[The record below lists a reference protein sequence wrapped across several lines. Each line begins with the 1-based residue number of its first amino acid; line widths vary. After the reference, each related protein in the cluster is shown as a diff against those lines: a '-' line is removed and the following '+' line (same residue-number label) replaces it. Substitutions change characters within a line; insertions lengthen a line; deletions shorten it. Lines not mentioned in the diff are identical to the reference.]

1 MAISLA
7 GKSYLSVTD
16 LALAEIE
23 EVWRIAVAQKLAL
36 SAAEGSGE
44 MSRDQQLAIARGRS
58 LAILFDK
65 SSLRTRIGFEV
76 AMSQLGGH
84 AVYLAPADVKIGQ
97 REAVSDTARVL
108 GRTVDAI
115 AARLSSHEHIV
126 ELAAHAGIP
135 VINAMSNLEH
145 PCQALAD
152 LLTVREH
159 KGKLNGIELAWIGDG
174 YNVCHSLLLICGMFG
189 VNLRVAT
196 PATYEPRADILQ
208 KAQALAAQSGG
219 RITLGNDPR
228 AAAKG
233 ADVICTDVWVSAGQE
248 DAAIRRRVDFR
259 DFQVNEDLVK
269 LAKPDAVILHCLPAH
284 RGEEITDEVMDGP
297 RCAAFDQAE
306 NRLHTQRALLSL
318 IFS

>member
-16 LALAEIE
+16 LTLAETE
-23 EVWRIAVAQKLAL
+23 EVWRIAAAQKLAL
-36 SAAEGSGE
+36 SGVEGSGE
-44 MSRDQQLAIARGRS
+44 MSREQQLAVARGRC
-58 LAILFDK
+58 LALLFDK

-97 REAVSDTARVL
+97 REAVSDIARVL
-108 GRTVDAI
+108 GRTADAI
-115 AARLSSHEHIV
+115 AARLSSHDHIA
-126 ELAAHAGIP
+126 ELAAHAGVP

-159 KGKLNGIELAWIGDG
+159 KGKLKGVELAWVGDG
-174 YNVCHSLLLICGMFG
+174 YNVCHSLLLICGMLG

-208 KAQALAAQSGG
+208 KAQALAAKSGG

-269 LAKPDAVILHCLPAH
+269 LAKRDAIILHCLPAH
-284 RGEEITDEVMDGP
+284 RGEEITDEVMDSP
-297 RCAAFDQAE
+297 QCAAFDQAE